1 MGWLIGIA
9 IAGLVVGGGAAV
21 VSGIQKDQ
29 ELENQKKAQEQ
40 KEKNDAIGYIGTDA
54 TTLQENLSAI
64 QQYLETISGLESEIS
79 ANEYNAGVNNEWLAD
94 YQAMLAGTADRNNVL
109 NNTLT
114 ELNAKVDEATGNLT
128 EAQNN
133 LALSNTALG
142 LGNTRLDLANA
153 SKTEAEN
160 ALGEAQTNLSLSQTQ
175 LELQTG
181 AKTLA
186 ERVLQQR
193 QNESATYLQTAALQK
208 EASVNQGYTSYAEM
222 MKQKSLANVVAGST
236 GSVKGAYSSAA
247 LVQENNIRKY
257 VGSDL
262 KFNQDGNFDTA
273 SSGAFAREFSVLT
286 AQINDQISLNNIS
299 ILSAQADVSSAQY
312 NIDAANAGIQS
323 AQNAITTATNNIATA
338 EYNINA
344 ANADIEQLTASV
356 TAAENDVTAASNAK
370 VSAENAVT
378 AKKQEWETQKE
389 SLENQNADWQK
400 ANELKQKSITEYATT
415 VALLQNNAIS
425 ALQDYKKYAKTAGKS
440 DKEIEDFEKQYK
452 DAYKNIGYAIA

>member
-9 IAGLVVGGGAAV
+9 IAGLLIGGGAAV
-21 VSGIQKDQ
+21 VSGIQGNQ
-29 ELENQKKAQEQ
+29 ELENQKKAQAN
-40 KEKNDAIGYIGTDA
+40 KEESDAIGFIGTDE

-94 YQAMLAGTADRNNVL
+94 YQAMLAGTADKNNVL

-114 ELNAKVDEATGNLT
+114 ELNAKVDEATGSIT

-133 LALSNTALG
+133 LALSNTALD
-142 LGNTRLDLANA
+142 LGNTRL
-153 SKTEAEN
+153 
-160 ALGEAQTNLSLSQTQ
+160 
-175 LELQTG
+175 ELQTD
-181 AKTLA
+181 AKNLA

-262 KFNQDGNFDTA
+262 KFNQDGNFDSA
-273 SSGAFAREFSVLT
+273 SSGAFAREFNALT
-286 AQINDQISLNNIS
+286 SQINDQISLNNIS

-312 NIDAANAGIQS
+312 NIDAA
-323 AQNAITTATNNIATA
+323 T
-338 EYNINA
+338 
-344 ANADIEQLTASV
+344 ADIEQLTAAV
-356 TAAENDVTAASNAK
+356 TAAENDVTAAENAK
-370 VSAENAVT
+370 ASAENAVI
-378 AKKQEWETQKE
+378 AKKQEWEINKE
-389 SLENQNADWQK
+389 SLENQNADWEK
-400 ANELKQKSITEYATT
+400 ANELKKKSITQYATS
-415 VALLQNNAIS
+415 VALLQNNAIA
-425 ALQDYKKYAKTAGKS
+425 ALKDYKKYAKTAGKS
-440 DKEIEDFEKQYK
+440 DQEIADFEKQYK
-452 DAYKNIGYAIA
+452 DAYRNIGYAIA

>member
-9 IAGLVVGGGAAV
+9 IAGLVIGAGAAV
-21 VSGIQKDQ
+21 VSGIQGNE
-29 ELENQKKAQEQ
+29 ELENQKKAQANKEQ
-40 KEKNDAIGYIGTDA
+40 SDAIGFIGTDE

-94 YQAMLAGTADRNNVL
+94 YQAMLAGTADKNNVL

-114 ELNAKVDEATGNLT
+114 ELNAKVDEATGSLT

-133 LALSNTALG
+133 LALSNTALD
-142 LGNTRLDLANA
+142 LGNTRL
-153 SKTEAEN
+153 
-160 ALGEAQTNLSLSQTQ
+160 
-175 LELQTG
+175 ELQTD

-186 ERVLQQR
+186 EKVLQQR

-262 KFNQDGNFDTA
+262 KFNQDGNFDSA
-273 SSGAFAREFSVLT
+273 SSGAFAREFNALT
-286 AQINDQISLNNIS
+286 SQINDQISLNNIS

-312 NIDAANAGIQS
+312 NIDAA
-323 AQNAITTATNNIATA
+323 T
-338 EYNINA
+338 
-344 ANADIEQLTASV
+344 ADIEQLTAAV
-356 TAAENDVTAASNAK
+356 TAAENDVTAAENAK
-370 VSAENAVT
+370 ASAENAVI
-378 AKKQEWETQKE
+378 AKKQEWETNKE
-389 SLENQNADWQK
+389 SLENQNADWEK
-400 ANELKQKSITEYATT
+400 ANELKKKSITEYATT
-415 VALLQNNAIS
+415 VALLQNNAIA
-425 ALQDYKKYAKTAGKS
+425 ALKDYRKYAKTAGKS
-440 DKEIEDFEKQYK
+440 DQEIADFEKQYK
-452 DAYKNIGYAIA
+452 DAYRNIGYAIA

>member
-1 MGWLIGIA
+1 MGWLMNKIGLEVA
-9 IAGLVVGGGAAV
+9 KAVVGAGAAI
-21 VSGIQKDQ
+21 VSGIQNNEALK
-29 ELENQKKAQEQ
+29 NQKKAQAQ

-54 TTLQENLSAI
+54 TTLQENLSVI
-64 QQYLETISGLESEIS
+64 QQYLEIISGLESEIS

-94 YQAMLAGTADRNNVL
+94 YQAMLAGTADKNNVL

-114 ELNAKVDEATGNLT
+114 ELNARVDEATGSIT

-133 LALSNTALG
+133 LALSNTALD
-142 LGNTRLDLANA
+142 LGNTR
-153 SKTEAEN
+153 
-160 ALGEAQTNLSLSQTQ
+160 

-262 KFNQDGNFDTA
+262 KFNQDGSFDSA
-273 SSGAFAREFSVLT
+273 SSGAFAREFNALT
-286 AQINDQISLNNIS
+286 SQINDQISLNNIS

-312 NIDAANAGIQS
+312 NIDAA
-323 AQNAITTATNNIATA
+323 T
-338 EYNINA
+338 
-344 ANADIEQLTASV
+344 ADIEQLTAAV
-356 TAAENDVTAASNAK
+356 TAAENDVTAAENAK
-370 VSAENAVT
+370 ASAENAVI
-378 AKKQEWETQKE
+378 AKKQEWEINKE
-389 SLENQNADWQK
+389 SLENQNADWEK
-400 ANELKQKSITEYATT
+400 ANELKKKSITEYATS
-415 VALLQNNAIS
+415 VALLQNNAIA
-425 ALQDYKKYAKTAGKS
+425 ALKDYKKYAKTAGKS
-440 DKEIEDFEKQYK
+440 DQEIADFEKQYK
-452 DAYKNIGYAIA
+452 DAYRNIGYAIA

>member
-9 IAGLVVGGGAAV
+9 IAGLLIGGGAAV
-21 VSGIQKDQ
+21 VSGIQGNQ
-29 ELENQKKAQEQ
+29 ELENQKKAQAN
-40 KEKNDAIGYIGTDA
+40 KEESDAIGFIGTDE

-94 YQAMLAGTADRNNVL
+94 YQAMLAGTADKNNVL

-114 ELNAKVDEATGNLT
+114 ELNAKVDEATGSLT

-133 LALSNTALG
+133 LALSNTALD
-142 LGNTRLDLANA
+142 LGNTRL
-153 SKTEAEN
+153 
-160 ALGEAQTNLSLSQTQ
+160 
-175 LELQTG
+175 ELQTD
-181 AKTLA
+181 AKNLA

-236 GSVKGAYSSAA
+236 ASVKGAYSSAA

-262 KFNQDGNFDTA
+262 KFNQDGSFDSA
-273 SSGAFAREFSVLT
+273 SSGAFAREFNALT
-286 AQINDQISLNNIS
+286 SQINDQISLNNIS

-312 NIDAANAGIQS
+312 NIDAA
-323 AQNAITTATNNIATA
+323 T
-338 EYNINA
+338 
-344 ANADIEQLTASV
+344 ADIEQLTAAV
-356 TAAENDVTAASNAK
+356 TAAENDVTAAENAK
-370 VSAENAVT
+370 VSAENAVI
-378 AKKQEWETQKE
+378 AKRQEWEINKE
-389 SLENQNADWQK
+389 SLENQNADWEK
-400 ANELKQKSITEYATT
+400 ANELKKKSITEYATS
-415 VALLQNNAIS
+415 VALLQNNAIA
-425 ALQDYKKYAKTAGKS
+425 ALKDYKKYAKTAGKS
-440 DKEIEDFEKQYK
+440 DQEIADFEKQYK
-452 DAYKNIGYAIA
+452 DAYRNIGYAIA

>member
-1 MGWLIGIA
+1 MGWLMNKIGLEVA
-9 IAGLVVGGGAAV
+9 KAVVGAGAAI
-21 VSGIQKDQ
+21 VSGIQNNEALK
-29 ELENQKKAQEQ
+29 NQKKAQAQ

-54 TTLQENLSAI
+54 TTLQENLSVI
-64 QQYLETISGLESEIS
+64 QQYLEIISGLESEIS

-94 YQAMLAGTADRNNVL
+94 YQAMLAGTADKNNVL

-114 ELNAKVDEATGNLT
+114 ELNARVDEATGSIT

-133 LALSNTALG
+133 LALSNTALD
-142 LGNTRLDLANA
+142 LGNTR
-153 SKTEAEN
+153 
-160 ALGEAQTNLSLSQTQ
+160 

-262 KFNQDGNFDTA
+262 KFNQDGNFDSA
-273 SSGAFAREFSVLT
+273 SSGAFAREFNALT
-286 AQINDQISLNNIS
+286 SQINDQISLNNIS

-312 NIDAANAGIQS
+312 NIDAA
-323 AQNAITTATNNIATA
+323 T
-338 EYNINA
+338 
-344 ANADIEQLTASV
+344 ADIEQLTAAV
-356 TAAENDVTAASNAK
+356 TAAENDVTAAENAK
-370 VSAENAVT
+370 ASAENAVI
-378 AKKQEWETQKE
+378 AKKQEWEINKE
-389 SLENQNADWQK
+389 SLENQNADWEK
-400 ANELKQKSITEYATT
+400 ANELKKKSITEYATS
-415 VALLQNNAIS
+415 VALLQNNAIA
-425 ALQDYKKYAKTAGKS
+425 ALKDYKKYAKTAGKS
-440 DKEIEDFEKQYK
+440 DQEIADFEKQYK
-452 DAYKNIGYAIA
+452 DAYRNIGYAIA

>member
-1 MGWLIGIA
+1 MGWLMNKIGLEIA
-9 IAGLVVGGGAAV
+9 KAFVGAGAAV
-21 VSGIQKDQ
+21 VSGIQNNEALK
-29 ELENQKKAQEQ
+29 NQKKAQAQ

-54 TTLQENLSAI
+54 TTLQENLSVI

-94 YQAMLAGTADRNNVL
+94 YQAMLAGTADKNNVL

-114 ELNAKVDEATGNLT
+114 ELNARVDEATGSLT

-133 LALSNTALG
+133 LALSNTALD
-142 LGNTRLDLANA
+142 LGNTR
-153 SKTEAEN
+153 
-160 ALGEAQTNLSLSQTQ
+160 

-186 ERVLQQR
+186 EKVLQQR

-262 KFNQDGNFDTA
+262 KFNQDGSFDSA
-273 SSGAFAREFSVLT
+273 SSGAFAREFNALT
-286 AQINDQISLNNIS
+286 SQINDQISLNNIS

-312 NIDAANAGIQS
+312 NIDAA
-323 AQNAITTATNNIATA
+323 T
-338 EYNINA
+338 
-344 ANADIEQLTASV
+344 ADIEQLTAAV
-356 TAAENDVTAASNAK
+356 TAAENDVTAAENAK
-370 VSAENAVT
+370 ASAENAVI
-378 AKKQEWETQKE
+378 AKKQEWEINKE
-389 SLENQNADWQK
+389 SLENQNADWEK
-400 ANELKQKSITEYATT
+400 ANELKKKSITEYATS
-415 VALLQNNAIS
+415 VALLQNNAIA
-425 ALQDYKKYAKTAGKS
+425 ALKDYKKYAKTAGKTN
-440 DKEIEDFEKQYK
+440 KEIADFEKQYK
-452 DAYKNIGYAIA
+452 DAYRNIGYAIA

>member
-1 MGWLIGIA
+1 MGKTHQA
-9 IAGLVVGGGAAV
+9 YRVHH
-21 VSGIQKDQ
+21 K
-29 ELENQKKAQEQ
+29 ELENQKKAQAN
-40 KEKNDAIGYIGTDA
+40 KEESDAIGFIGTDE

-94 YQAMLAGTADRNNVL
+94 YQAMLAGTADKNNVL

-114 ELNAKVDEATGNLT
+114 ELNAKVDEATGSLT

-133 LALSNTALG
+133 LALSNTALD
-142 LGNTRLDLANA
+142 LGNTRL
-153 SKTEAEN
+153 
-160 ALGEAQTNLSLSQTQ
+160 
-175 LELQTG
+175 ELQTD
-181 AKTLA
+181 AKNLA

-262 KFNQDGNFDTA
+262 KFNQDGNFDSA
-273 SSGAFAREFSVLT
+273 SSGAFAREFNALT
-286 AQINDQISLNNIS
+286 SQINDQISLNNIS

-312 NIDAANAGIQS
+312 NIDAA
-323 AQNAITTATNNIATA
+323 T
-338 EYNINA
+338 
-344 ANADIEQLTASV
+344 ADIEQLTAAV
-356 TAAENDVTAASNAK
+356 TAAENDVTAAENAK
-370 VSAENAVT
+370 ASAENAVI
-378 AKKQEWETQKE
+378 AKKQEWEINKE
-389 SLENQNADWQK
+389 SLENQNADWEK
-400 ANELKQKSITEYATT
+400 ANELKKKSITEYATS
-415 VALLQNNAIS
+415 VALLQNNAIA
-425 ALQDYKKYAKTAGKS
+425 ALKDYKKYAKTAGKS
-440 DKEIEDFEKQYK
+440 DQEIADFEKQYK
-452 DAYKNIGYAIA
+452 DAYRNIGYAIA

>member
-9 IAGLVVGGGAAV
+9 IAGLLIGGGAAV
-21 VSGIQKDQ
+21 VSGIQGNK
-29 ELENQKKAQEQ
+29 ELENQKKAQAN
-40 KEKNDAIGYIGTDA
+40 KEESDAIGFIGTDE

-94 YQAMLAGTADRNNVL
+94 YQAMLDGTADKNNVL
-109 NNTLT
+109 NNTLS
-114 ELNAKVDEATGNLT
+114 ELNAKVDEATGSLT

-133 LALSNTALG
+133 LALSNTALD
-142 LGNTRLDLANA
+142 LGNTRL
-153 SKTEAEN
+153 
-160 ALGEAQTNLSLSQTQ
+160 
-175 LELQTG
+175 ELQTS
-181 AKTLA
+181 AKALA

-262 KFNQDGNFDTA
+262 KFNQDGNFDSA
-273 SSGAFAREFSVLT
+273 SSGAFAREFNALT
-286 AQINDQISLNNIS
+286 SQINDQISLNNIS

-312 NIDAANAGIQS
+312 NIDAA
-323 AQNAITTATNNIATA
+323 T
-338 EYNINA
+338 
-344 ANADIEQLTASV
+344 ADIEQLTAAV
-356 TAAENDVTAASNAK
+356 TAAENDVTAAENAK
-370 VSAENAVT
+370 ASAENAVI
-378 AKKQEWETQKE
+378 AKKQEWEINKE
-389 SLENQNADWQK
+389 SLENQNADWEK
-400 ANELKQKSITEYATT
+400 ANELKKKSITEYATS
-415 VALLQNNAIS
+415 VALLQNNAIA
-425 ALQDYKKYAKTAGKS
+425 ALKDYKKYAKTAGKT
-440 DKEIEDFEKQYK
+440 DKEIADFEKQYK
-452 DAYKNIGYAIA
+452 DAYRNIGYAIA

>member
-9 IAGLVVGGGAAV
+9 IAGLLIGGGAAV
-21 VSGIQKDQ
+21 VSGIQGNQ
-29 ELENQKKAQEQ
+29 ELENQKKAQAN
-40 KEKNDAIGYIGTDA
+40 KEESDAIGFIGTDE

-94 YQAMLAGTADRNNVL
+94 YQAMLAGTADKNNVL

-114 ELNAKVDEATGNLT
+114 ELNAKVDEATGSLT

-133 LALSNTALG
+133 LALSNTALD
-142 LGNTRLDLANA
+142 LGNTRL
-153 SKTEAEN
+153 
-160 ALGEAQTNLSLSQTQ
+160 
-175 LELQTG
+175 ELQTD
-181 AKTLA
+181 AKNLA

-236 GSVKGAYSSAA
+236 ASVKGAYSSAA

-262 KFNQDGNFDTA
+262 KFNQDGSFDSA
-273 SSGAFAREFSVLT
+273 SSGAFAREFNALT
-286 AQINDQISLNNIS
+286 SQINDQISLNNIS

-312 NIDAANAGIQS
+312 NIDAA
-323 AQNAITTATNNIATA
+323 T
-338 EYNINA
+338 
-344 ANADIEQLTASV
+344 ADIEQLTAAV
-356 TAAENDVTAASNAK
+356 TAAENDVTAAENAK
-370 VSAENAVT
+370 ASAENAVI
-378 AKKQEWETQKE
+378 AKKQEWEINKE
-389 SLENQNADWQK
+389 SLENQNADWEK
-400 ANELKQKSITEYATT
+400 ANELKKKSITEYATS
-415 VALLQNNAIS
+415 VALLQNNAIA
-425 ALQDYKKYAKTAGKS
+425 ALKDYKKYAKTAGKS
-440 DKEIEDFEKQYK
+440 DQEIADFEKQYK
-452 DAYKNIGYAIA
+452 DAYRNIGYAIA

>member
-9 IAGLVVGGGAAV
+9 IAGLVIGTGAAIV
-21 VSGIQKDQ
+21 NGIQGNE
-29 ELENQKKAQEQ
+29 ELENQKKAQAN
-40 KEKNDAIGYIGTDA
+40 KEESDAIGFIGTDE

-114 ELNAKVDEATGNLT
+114 ELNAKVDEATGSLT

-133 LALSNTALG
+133 LALSNTALD
-142 LGNTRLDLANA
+142 LGNTRL
-153 SKTEAEN
+153 
-160 ALGEAQTNLSLSQTQ
+160 
-175 LELQTG
+175 ELQTD

-186 ERVLQQR
+186 EKVLQQR

-262 KFNQDGNFDTA
+262 KFNQDGNFDSA
-273 SSGAFAREFSVLT
+273 SSGAFAREFNALT
-286 AQINDQISLNNIS
+286 SQINDQISLNNIS

-312 NIDAANAGIQS
+312 NIDAA
-323 AQNAITTATNNIATA
+323 T
-338 EYNINA
+338 
-344 ANADIEQLTASV
+344 ADIEQLTASV
-356 TAAENDVTAASNAK
+356 TAAENDVTAAENAK
-370 VSAENAVT
+370 ASAENAVI
-378 AKKQEWETQKE
+378 AKKQEWETNKE
-389 SLENQNADWQK
+389 SLENQNADWEK
-400 ANELKQKSITEYATT
+400 ANELKKKSITEYATT
-415 VALLQNNAIS
+415 VALLQNNAIA
-425 ALQDYKKYAKTAGKS
+425 ALKDYRKYAKTAGKT
-440 DKEIEDFEKQYK
+440 DQEIADFEKQYK
-452 DAYKNIGYAIA
+452 DAYRDIGYAIA

>member
-9 IAGLVVGGGAAV
+9 IAGLVIGTGAAIV
-21 VSGIQKDQ
+21 NGIQGNE
-29 ELENQKKAQEQ
+29 ELENQKKAQAN
-40 KEKNDAIGYIGTDA
+40 KEESDAIGFIGTDE

-114 ELNAKVDEATGNLT
+114 ELNAKVDEATGSLT

-133 LALSNTALG
+133 LALSNTALD
-142 LGNTRLDLANA
+142 LGNTRL
-153 SKTEAEN
+153 
-160 ALGEAQTNLSLSQTQ
+160 
-175 LELQTG
+175 ELQTD

-186 ERVLQQR
+186 EKVLQQR

-262 KFNQDGNFDTA
+262 KFNQDGNFDSA
-273 SSGAFAREFSVLT
+273 SSGAFAREFNALT
-286 AQINDQISLNNIS
+286 SQINDQISLNNIS

-312 NIDAANAGIQS
+312 NIDAA
-323 AQNAITTATNNIATA
+323 T
-338 EYNINA
+338 
-344 ANADIEQLTASV
+344 ADIEQLTAAV
-356 TAAENDVTAASNAK
+356 TAAENDVTAAENAK
-370 VSAENAVT
+370 ASAENAVI
-378 AKKQEWETQKE
+378 AKKQEWEINKE
-389 SLENQNADWQK
+389 SLENQNADWEK
-400 ANELKQKSITEYATT
+400 ANELKKKSITEYATS
-415 VALLQNNAIS
+415 VALLQNNAIA
-425 ALQDYKKYAKTAGKS
+425 ALKDYRKYAKTAGKTN
-440 DKEIEDFEKQYK
+440 KEIADFEKQYK
-452 DAYKNIGYAIA
+452 DAYRNIGYAIA

>member
-9 IAGLVVGGGAAV
+9 IAGLLIGGGAAV
-21 VSGIQKDQ
+21 VSGIQGNQ
-29 ELENQKKAQEQ
+29 ELENQKKAQAN
-40 KEKNDAIGYIGTDA
+40 KEESDAIGFIGTDE

-94 YQAMLAGTADRNNVL
+94 YQAMLAGTADKNNVL

-114 ELNAKVDEATGNLT
+114 ELNARVDEATGSIT

-133 LALSNTALG
+133 LALSNTALD
-142 LGNTRLDLANA
+142 LGNTR
-153 SKTEAEN
+153 
-160 ALGEAQTNLSLSQTQ
+160 

-262 KFNQDGNFDTA
+262 KFNQDGNFDSA
-273 SSGAFAREFSVLT
+273 SSGAFAREFNALT
-286 AQINDQISLNNIS
+286 SQINDQISLNNIS

-312 NIDAANAGIQS
+312 NIDAA
-323 AQNAITTATNNIATA
+323 T
-338 EYNINA
+338 
-344 ANADIEQLTASV
+344 ADIEQLTAAV
-356 TAAENDVTAASNAK
+356 TAAENDVTAAENAK
-370 VSAENAVT
+370 ASAENAVI
-378 AKKQEWETQKE
+378 AKKQEWEINKE
-389 SLENQNADWQK
+389 SLENQNADWEK
-400 ANELKQKSITEYATT
+400 ANELKKKSNTKCATS
-415 VALLQNNAIS
+415 VALLQNNAIA
-425 ALQDYKKYAKTAGKS
+425 ALKDYKKYAKTAGKTN
-440 DKEIEDFEKQYK
+440 KEIADFEKQYK
-452 DAYKNIGYAIA
+452 DAYRNIGYAIA

>member
-1 MGWLIGIA
+1 MGWLMNKIGLEIA
-9 IAGLVVGGGAAV
+9 KAFVGAGAAV
-21 VSGIQKDQ
+21 VSGIQNNEALK
-29 ELENQKKAQEQ
+29 NQKKAQAQ

-54 TTLQENLSAI
+54 TTLQENLSVI

-114 ELNAKVDEATGNLT
+114 ELNAKVDEATGSLT

-133 LALSNTALG
+133 LALSNTALD
-142 LGNTRLDLANA
+142 LGNTRL
-153 SKTEAEN
+153 
-160 ALGEAQTNLSLSQTQ
+160 
-175 LELQTG
+175 ELQTD

-186 ERVLQQR
+186 EKVLQQR

-262 KFNQDGNFDTA
+262 KFNQDGSFDSA
-273 SSGAFAREFSVLT
+273 SSGAFAREFNALT
-286 AQINDQISLNNIS
+286 NQINDQISLNNIS

-312 NIDAANAGIQS
+312 NIDAA
-323 AQNAITTATNNIATA
+323 T
-338 EYNINA
+338 
-344 ANADIEQLTASV
+344 ADIEQLTAAV
-356 TAAENDVTAASNAK
+356 TAAENDVTAAENAK
-370 VSAENAVT
+370 ASAENAVI
-378 AKKQEWETQKE
+378 AKKQEWEINKE
-389 SLENQNADWQK
+389 SLENQNADWEK
-400 ANELKQKSITEYATT
+400 ANELKKKSITEYATS
-415 VALLQNNAIS
+415 VALLQNNAIA
-425 ALQDYKKYAKTAGKS
+425 ALKDYRKYAKTAGKT
-440 DKEIEDFEKQYK
+440 DQEIADFEKQYK
-452 DAYKNIGYAIA
+452 DAYRNIGYAIA

>member
-1 MGWLIGIA
+1 MGWLMNKIGLEVA
-9 IAGLVVGGGAAV
+9 KAFVGAGAAI
-21 VSGIQKDQ
+21 VSGIQNNEALK
-29 ELENQKKAQEQ
+29 NQKKAQAQ

-54 TTLQENLSAI
+54 TTLQENLSVI
-64 QQYLETISGLESEIS
+64 QQYLEIISGLESEIS

-94 YQAMLAGTADRNNVL
+94 YQAMLAGTADKNNVL

-114 ELNAKVDEATGNLT
+114 ELNARVDEATGRIT

-133 LALSNTALG
+133 LALSNTALD
-142 LGNTRLDLANA
+142 LGNTR
-153 SKTEAEN
+153 
-160 ALGEAQTNLSLSQTQ
+160 

-262 KFNQDGNFDTA
+262 KFNQDGNFDSA
-273 SSGAFAREFSVLT
+273 SSGAFAREFNALT
-286 AQINDQISLNNIS
+286 SQINDQISLNNIS

-312 NIDAANAGIQS
+312 NIDAA
-323 AQNAITTATNNIATA
+323 T
-338 EYNINA
+338 
-344 ANADIEQLTASV
+344 ADIEQLTAAV
-356 TAAENDVTAASNAK
+356 TAAENDVTAAENAK
-370 VSAENAVT
+370 ASAENAVI
-378 AKKQEWETQKE
+378 AKKQEWEINKE
-389 SLENQNADWQK
+389 SLENQNADWEK
-400 ANELKQKSITEYATT
+400 ANELKKKSITKYATS
-415 VALLQNNAIS
+415 VALLQNNAIA
-425 ALQDYKKYAKTAGKS
+425 ALKDYKKYAKTAGKS
-440 DKEIEDFEKQYK
+440 DQEIADFEKQYK
-452 DAYKNIGYAIA
+452 DAYRNIGYAIA

>member
-9 IAGLVVGGGAAV
+9 IAGLVIGTGAAIV
-21 VSGIQKDQ
+21 NGIQGNE
-29 ELENQKKAQEQ
+29 ELENQKKAQAN
-40 KEKNDAIGYIGTDA
+40 KEESDAIGFIGTDE

-114 ELNAKVDEATGNLT
+114 ELNAKVDEATGSLT

-133 LALSNTALG
+133 LALSNTALD
-142 LGNTRLDLANA
+142 LGNTRL
-153 SKTEAEN
+153 
-160 ALGEAQTNLSLSQTQ
+160 
-175 LELQTG
+175 ELQTD

-186 ERVLQQR
+186 EKVLQQR

-262 KFNQDGNFDTA
+262 KFNQDGNFDSA
-273 SSGAFAREFSVLT
+273 SSGAFAREFNALT
-286 AQINDQISLNNIS
+286 SQINDQISLNNIS

-312 NIDAANAGIQS
+312 NIDAA
-323 AQNAITTATNNIATA
+323 T
-338 EYNINA
+338 
-344 ANADIEQLTASV
+344 ADIEQLTASV
-356 TAAENDVTAASNAK
+356 TAAENDVTAAENAK
-370 VSAENAVT
+370 ASAENAVI
-378 AKKQEWETQKE
+378 AKKQEWETNKE
-389 SLENQNADWQK
+389 SLENQNADWEK
-400 ANELKQKSITEYATT
+400 ANELKRKSITEYATS
-415 VALLQNNAIS
+415 VALLQNNAIA
-425 ALQDYKKYAKTAGKS
+425 ALKDYRKYAKTAGKT
-440 DKEIEDFEKQYK
+440 DQEIADFEKQYK
-452 DAYKNIGYAIA
+452 DAYRDIGYAIA

>member
-9 IAGLVVGGGAAV
+9 IAGLLIGGGAAV
-21 VSGIQKDQ
+21 VSGIQGNQ
-29 ELENQKKAQEQ
+29 ELENQKKAQAN
-40 KEKNDAIGYIGTDA
+40 KEESDAIAFIGTDE

-94 YQAMLAGTADRNNVL
+94 YQAMLAGTADKNNVL

-114 ELNAKVDEATGNLT
+114 ELNAKVDEATGSLT

-133 LALSNTALG
+133 LALSNTALD
-142 LGNTRLDLANA
+142 LGNTRL
-153 SKTEAEN
+153 
-160 ALGEAQTNLSLSQTQ
+160 
-175 LELQTG
+175 ELQTD
-181 AKTLA
+181 AKNLA

-236 GSVKGAYSSAA
+236 ASVKGAYSSAA

-262 KFNQDGNFDTA
+262 KFNQDGSFDSA
-273 SSGAFAREFSVLT
+273 SSGAFAREFNALT
-286 AQINDQISLNNIS
+286 SQINDQISLNNIS

-312 NIDAANAGIQS
+312 NIDAA
-323 AQNAITTATNNIATA
+323 T
-338 EYNINA
+338 
-344 ANADIEQLTASV
+344 ADIEQLTAAV
-356 TAAENDVTAASNAK
+356 TAAENDVTAAENAK
-370 VSAENAVT
+370 ASAENAVI
-378 AKKQEWETQKE
+378 AKKQEWEINKE
-389 SLENQNADWQK
+389 SLENQNADWEK
-400 ANELKQKSITEYATT
+400 ANELKKKSITEYATS
-415 VALLQNNAIS
+415 VALLQNNAIA
-425 ALQDYKKYAKTAGKS
+425 ALKDYKKYAKTAGKS
-440 DKEIEDFEKQYK
+440 DQEIADFEKQYK
-452 DAYKNIGYAIA
+452 DAYRNIGYAIA

>member
-9 IAGLVVGGGAAV
+9 IAGLVIGTGAAIV
-21 VSGIQKDQ
+21 NGIQGNE
-29 ELENQKKAQEQ
+29 ELENQKKAQAN
-40 KEKNDAIGYIGTDA
+40 KEESDAIGFIGTDE

-114 ELNAKVDEATGNLT
+114 ELNAKVDEATGSLT

-133 LALSNTALG
+133 LALSNTALD
-142 LGNTRLDLANA
+142 LGNTRL
-153 SKTEAEN
+153 
-160 ALGEAQTNLSLSQTQ
+160 
-175 LELQTG
+175 ELQTD

-186 ERVLQQR
+186 EKVLQQR

-262 KFNQDGNFDTA
+262 KFNQDGNFDSA
-273 SSGAFAREFSVLT
+273 SSGAFAREFNALT
-286 AQINDQISLNNIS
+286 SQINDQISLNNIS

-312 NIDAANAGIQS
+312 NIDAA
-323 AQNAITTATNNIATA
+323 T
-338 EYNINA
+338 
-344 ANADIEQLTASV
+344 ADIEQLTASV
-356 TAAENDVTAASNAK
+356 TAAENDVTAAEIAK
-370 VSAENAVT
+370 ASAENAVI
-378 AKKQEWETQKE
+378 AKKQEWETNKE
-389 SLENQNADWQK
+389 SLENQNADWEK
-400 ANELKQKSITEYATT
+400 ANELKRKSITEYATS
-415 VALLQNNAIS
+415 VALLQNNAIA
-425 ALQDYKKYAKTAGKS
+425 ALKDYRKYAKTAGKT
-440 DKEIEDFEKQYK
+440 DQEIADFEKQYK
-452 DAYKNIGYAIA
+452 DAYRNIGYAIA

>member
-9 IAGLVVGGGAAV
+9 IAGLLIGGGAAV
-21 VSGIQKDQ
+21 VSGIQGNQ
-29 ELENQKKAQEQ
+29 ELENQKKAQAN
-40 KEKNDAIGYIGTDA
+40 KEESDAIGFIGTDE

-94 YQAMLAGTADRNNVL
+94 YQAMLAGTADKNNVL

-114 ELNAKVDEATGNLT
+114 ELNAKVDEATGSLT

-133 LALSNTALG
+133 LALSNTALD
-142 LGNTRLDLANA
+142 LGNTRL
-153 SKTEAEN
+153 
-160 ALGEAQTNLSLSQTQ
+160 
-175 LELQTG
+175 ELQTD
-181 AKTLA
+181 AKNLA

-262 KFNQDGNFDTA
+262 KFNQDGSFDSA
-273 SSGAFAREFSVLT
+273 SSGAFAREFNALT
-286 AQINDQISLNNIS
+286 SQINDQISLNNIS

-312 NIDAANAGIQS
+312 NIDAA
-323 AQNAITTATNNIATA
+323 T
-338 EYNINA
+338 
-344 ANADIEQLTASV
+344 ADIEQLTAAV
-356 TAAENDVTAASNAK
+356 TAAENDVTAAENAK
-370 VSAENAVT
+370 VSAENAVI
-378 AKKQEWETQKE
+378 AKKQEWEINKE
-389 SLENQNADWQK
+389 SLENQNADWEK
-400 ANELKQKSITEYATT
+400 ANELKKKSITEYATS
-415 VALLQNNAIS
+415 VALLQNNAIA
-425 ALQDYKKYAKTAGKS
+425 ALKDYKKYAKTAGKS
-440 DKEIEDFEKQYK
+440 DQEIADFEKQYK
-452 DAYKNIGYAIA
+452 DAYRNIGYAIA

>member
-9 IAGLVVGGGAAV
+9 IAGLFIGGGAAV
-21 VSGIQKDQ
+21 VSGIQGNK
-29 ELENQKKAQEQ
+29 ELENQKKAQAN
-40 KEKNDAIGYIGTDA
+40 KEESDAIGYIGDDA

-94 YQAMLAGTADRNNVL
+94 YQAMLAGTADKNNVL

-114 ELNAKVDEATGNLT
+114 ELNAKVDEATGSLT

-133 LALSNTALG
+133 LALSNTALD
-142 LGNTRLDLANA
+142 LGNTRL
-153 SKTEAEN
+153 
-160 ALGEAQTNLSLSQTQ
+160 
-175 LELQTG
+175 ELQTD
-181 AKTLA
+181 AKNLA

-262 KFNQDGNFDTA
+262 KFNQDGSFDSA
-273 SSGAFAREFSVLT
+273 SSGAFAREFNALT
-286 AQINDQISLNNIS
+286 SQINDQISLNNIS

-312 NIDAANAGIQS
+312 NIDAANA
-323 AQNAITTATNNIATA
+323 
-338 EYNINA
+338 
-344 ANADIEQLTASV
+344 DIEQLTAAV
-356 TAAENDVTAASNAK
+356 TAAENDVTAAANAK
-370 VSAENAVT
+370 ASAENAVI
-378 AKKQEWETQKE
+378 AKKQEWEINKE
-389 SLENQNADWQK
+389 SLENQNADWEK
-400 ANELKQKSITEYATT
+400 ANELKKKSITEYAST
-415 VALLQNNAIS
+415 VALLQNNAIA
-425 ALQDYKKYAKTAGKS
+425 ALKDYRKYAKTAGKS
-440 DKEIEDFEKQYK
+440 DQEIADFEKQYK
-452 DAYKNIGYAIA
+452 DAYRNIGYAIA

>member
-9 IAGLVVGGGAAV
+9 IAGLFIGGGAAV
-21 VSGIQKDQ
+21 VSGIQGNQ
-29 ELENQKKAQEQ
+29 ELENQKKAQAN
-40 KEKNDAIGYIGTDA
+40 KEESDAIGFIGTDE

-94 YQAMLAGTADRNNVL
+94 YQAMLAGTADKNNVL

-114 ELNAKVDEATGNLT
+114 ELNAKVDEATGSLT

-133 LALSNTALG
+133 LALSNTALD
-142 LGNTRLDLANA
+142 LGNTRL
-153 SKTEAEN
+153 
-160 ALGEAQTNLSLSQTQ
+160 
-175 LELQTG
+175 ELQTD
-181 AKTLA
+181 AKNLA

-262 KFNQDGNFDTA
+262 KFNQDGNFDSA
-273 SSGAFAREFSVLT
+273 SAGAFAREFNALT
-286 AQINDQISLNNIS
+286 SQINDQISLNNIS

-312 NIDAANAGIQS
+312 NIDAA
-323 AQNAITTATNNIATA
+323 T
-338 EYNINA
+338 
-344 ANADIEQLTASV
+344 ADIEQLTAAV
-356 TAAENDVTAASNAK
+356 TAAENDVTAAENAK
-370 VSAENAVT
+370 VSAENAVI
-378 AKKQEWETQKE
+378 AKKQEWEINNE
-389 SLENQNADWQK
+389 SLENQNADWEK
-400 ANELKQKSITEYATT
+400 ANELKKKSITEYATS
-415 VALLQNNAIS
+415 VALLQNNAIA
-425 ALQDYKKYAKTAGKS
+425 ALKDYKKYAKTAGKS
-440 DKEIEDFEKQYK
+440 DQEIADFEKQYK
-452 DAYKNIGYAIA
+452 DAYRNIGYAIA

>member
-1 MGWLIGIA
+1 MGWLMNKIGLEIA
-9 IAGLVVGGGAAV
+9 KAFVGAGAAV
-21 VSGIQKDQ
+21 VSGIQNNEALK
-29 ELENQKKAQEQ
+29 NQKKAQAQ

-54 TTLQENLSAI
+54 TTLQENLSVI

-94 YQAMLAGTADRNNVL
+94 YQAMLAGTADKNNVL

-114 ELNAKVDEATGNLT
+114 ELNARVDEATGSLT

-133 LALSNTALG
+133 LALSNTALD
-142 LGNTRLDLANA
+142 LGNTRL
-153 SKTEAEN
+153 
-160 ALGEAQTNLSLSQTQ
+160 
-175 LELQTG
+175 ELQID

-186 ERVLQQR
+186 EKVLQQR

-262 KFNQDGNFDTA
+262 KFNQDGNFDSA
-273 SSGAFAREFSVLT
+273 SSGAFAREFNALT
-286 AQINDQISLNNIS
+286 SQINNQISLNNII

-312 NIDAANAGIQS
+312 NIDAA
-323 AQNAITTATNNIATA
+323 T
-338 EYNINA
+338 
-344 ANADIEQLTASV
+344 ADIEQLTAAV
-356 TAAENDVTAASNAK
+356 TAAENDVTAAENAK
-370 VSAENAVT
+370 ASAENAVI
-378 AKKQEWETQKE
+378 AKKQEWEINKE
-389 SLENQNADWQK
+389 SLENQNADWEK
-400 ANELKQKSITEYATT
+400 ANELKKKSITNYATS
-415 VALLQNNAIS
+415 VALLQNNAIA
-425 ALQDYKKYAKTAGKS
+425 ALKDYRKYAKTAGKT
-440 DKEIEDFEKQYK
+440 DKEIADFEKQYK
-452 DAYKNIGYAIA
+452 DAYRNIGYAIA

>member
-9 IAGLVVGGGAAV
+9 IAGLVIGAGAAV
-21 VSGIQKDQ
+21 VSGIQGNE
-29 ELENQKKAQEQ
+29 ELENQKKAQAQ
-40 KEKNDAIGYIGTDA
+40 KEQSDAIGFIGTDE

-94 YQAMLAGTADRNNVL
+94 YQAMLAGTADKNNVL

-133 LALSNTALG
+133 LALSNTALD
-142 LGNTRLDLANA
+142 LGNTRL
-153 SKTEAEN
+153 
-160 ALGEAQTNLSLSQTQ
+160 
-175 LELQTG
+175 ELQTD

-186 ERVLQQR
+186 EKVLQQR

-262 KFNQDGNFDTA
+262 KFNQDGNFDSA
-273 SSGAFAREFSVLT
+273 SSGAFAREFNALT
-286 AQINDQISLNNIS
+286 SQINDQISLNNIS

-312 NIDAANAGIQS
+312 NIDAA
-323 AQNAITTATNNIATA
+323 T
-338 EYNINA
+338 
-344 ANADIEQLTASV
+344 ADIEQLTAAV
-356 TAAENDVTAASNAK
+356 TAAENDVTAAENAK
-370 VSAENAVT
+370 ALAENAVI
-378 AKKQEWETQKE
+378 AKRQEWEINKE
-389 SLENQNADWQK
+389 SLENQNADWEK
-400 ANELKQKSITEYATT
+400 ANELKKKSITAYATS
-415 VALLQNNAIS
+415 VALLQNNAIA
-425 ALQDYKKYAKTAGKS
+425 ALKDYRKYAKTAGKT
-440 DKEIEDFEKQYK
+440 DKEIADFEKQYK
-452 DAYKNIGYAIA
+452 DAYRNIGYAIA

>member
-1 MGWLIGIA
+1 MGWLMNKIGLEVA
-9 IAGLVVGGGAAV
+9 KAFVGAGAAV
-21 VSGIQKDQ
+21 VSGIQGN
-29 ELENQKKAQEQ
+29 EGLENQKKAQANKEQ
-40 KEKNDAIGYIGTDA
+40 SDAIGFIGTDE

-94 YQAMLAGTADRNNVL
+94 YQAMLAGTADKNNVL

-114 ELNAKVDEATGNLT
+114 ELNAKVDEATGSLT

-133 LALSNTALG
+133 LALSNTALD
-142 LGNTRLDLANA
+142 LGNTRL
-153 SKTEAEN
+153 
-160 ALGEAQTNLSLSQTQ
+160 
-175 LELQTG
+175 ELQTD
-181 AKTLA
+181 AKNLA

-262 KFNQDGNFDTA
+262 KFNQDGNFDSA
-273 SSGAFAREFSVLT
+273 SSGAFAREFNALT
-286 AQINDQISLNNIS
+286 SQINDQISLNNIS

-312 NIDAANAGIQS
+312 NIDAA
-323 AQNAITTATNNIATA
+323 T
-338 EYNINA
+338 
-344 ANADIEQLTASV
+344 ADIEQLTAAV
-356 TAAENDVTAASNAK
+356 TAAENDVTAAENAK
-370 VSAENAVT
+370 ASAENAVI
-378 AKKQEWETQKE
+378 AKKQEWEINKE
-389 SLENQNADWQK
+389 SLENQNADWEK
-400 ANELKQKSITEYATT
+400 ANELKKKSITKYATS
-415 VALLQNNAIS
+415 VALLQNNAIA
-425 ALQDYKKYAKTAGKS
+425 ALKDYKKYAKTAGKTN
-440 DKEIEDFEKQYK
+440 KEIADFEKQYK
-452 DAYKNIGYAIA
+452 DAYRNIGYAIA

>member
-9 IAGLVVGGGAAV
+9 IAGLLIGGGAAV
-21 VSGIQKDQ
+21 VSGIQGNK
-29 ELENQKKAQEQ
+29 ELENQKKAQAN
-40 KEKNDAIGYIGTDA
+40 KEESDAIGYIGTDA

-94 YQAMLAGTADRNNVL
+94 YQAMLAGTADKNNVL

-114 ELNAKVDEATGNLT
+114 ELNAKVDEATGSLT

-133 LALSNTALG
+133 LALSNTALD
-142 LGNTRLDLANA
+142 LGNTRL
-153 SKTEAEN
+153 
-160 ALGEAQTNLSLSQTQ
+160 
-175 LELQTG
+175 ELQTD
-181 AKTLA
+181 AKNLA

-262 KFNQDGNFDTA
+262 KFNQDGNFDSA
-273 SSGAFAREFSVLT
+273 SSGAFAREFNALT
-286 AQINDQISLNNIS
+286 NQINDQISLNNIS

-312 NIDAANAGIQS
+312 NIDAA
-323 AQNAITTATNNIATA
+323 T
-338 EYNINA
+338 
-344 ANADIEQLTASV
+344 ADIEQLTAAV
-356 TAAENDVTAASNAK
+356 TAAENDVTAAENAK
-370 VSAENAVT
+370 ASAENAVI
-378 AKKQEWETQKE
+378 AKKQEWETNKE
-389 SLENQNADWQK
+389 SLENQNADWEK
-400 ANELKQKSITEYATT
+400 ANELKKKSITEYATT
-415 VALLQNNAIS
+415 VALLQNNAIA
-425 ALQDYKKYAKTAGKS
+425 ALKDYRKYAKTAGKS
-440 DKEIEDFEKQYK
+440 DQEIADFEKQYK
-452 DAYKNIGYAIA
+452 DAYRNIGYAIA

>member
-9 IAGLVVGGGAAV
+9 IAGLFIGGGAAV
-21 VSGIQKDQ
+21 VSGIQGNK
-29 ELENQKKAQEQ
+29 ELENQKKAQAN
-40 KEKNDAIGYIGTDA
+40 KEESDAIGFIGTDE

-133 LALSNTALG
+133 LALSNTALD
-142 LGNTRLDLANA
+142 LGNTRL
-153 SKTEAEN
+153 
-160 ALGEAQTNLSLSQTQ
+160 
-175 LELQTG
+175 ELQTD
-181 AKTLA
+181 AKNLA
-186 ERVLQQR
+186 EKVLQQR
-193 QNESATYLQTAALQK
+193 QNESATYLQTSALQK

-262 KFNQDGNFDTA
+262 KFNQDGNFDSA
-273 SSGAFAREFSVLT
+273 SSGAFAREFNALT
-286 AQINDQISLNNIS
+286 SQINDQISLNNIS

-312 NIDAANAGIQS
+312 NIDAA
-323 AQNAITTATNNIATA
+323 T
-338 EYNINA
+338 
-344 ANADIEQLTASV
+344 ADIEQLTAAV
-356 TAAENDVTAASNAK
+356 TAAENDVTAAENAK
-370 VSAENAVT
+370 ASAENAVI
-378 AKKQEWETQKE
+378 AKKQEWEINKE
-389 SLENQNADWQK
+389 SLENQNADWEK
-400 ANELKQKSITEYATT
+400 ANELKKKSITEYATS
-415 VALLQNNAIS
+415 VALLQNNAIA
-425 ALQDYKKYAKTAGKS
+425 ALKDYKKYAKTAGKS
-440 DKEIEDFEKQYK
+440 DQEIADFEKQYK
-452 DAYKNIGYAIA
+452 DAYRNIGYAIA

>member
-1 MGWLIGIA
+1 MGWLMNKIGLEIA
-9 IAGLVVGGGAAV
+9 KAFVGAGAAV
-21 VSGIQKDQ
+21 VSGIQNNEALK
-29 ELENQKKAQEQ
+29 NQKKAQAQ

-54 TTLQENLSAI
+54 TTLQENLSVI

-114 ELNAKVDEATGNLT
+114 ELNAKVDEATGSLT

-133 LALSNTALG
+133 LALSNTALD
-142 LGNTRLDLANA
+142 LGNTRL
-153 SKTEAEN
+153 
-160 ALGEAQTNLSLSQTQ
+160 
-175 LELQTG
+175 ELQTD

-186 ERVLQQR
+186 EKVLQQR

-262 KFNQDGNFDTA
+262 KFNQDGSFDSA
-273 SSGAFAREFSVLT
+273 SSGAFAREFNALT
-286 AQINDQISLNNIS
+286 NQINDQISLNNIS

-312 NIDAANAGIQS
+312 NIDAA
-323 AQNAITTATNNIATA
+323 T
-338 EYNINA
+338 
-344 ANADIEQLTASV
+344 ADIEQLTAAV
-356 TAAENDVTAASNAK
+356 TAAENDVTAAENAK
-370 VSAENAVT
+370 ASAENAVI
-378 AKKQEWETQKE
+378 AKKQEWETNKE
-389 SLENQNADWQK
+389 SLENQNADWEK
-400 ANELKQKSITEYATT
+400 ANELKKKSITEYATT
-415 VALLQNNAIS
+415 VALLQNNAIA
-425 ALQDYKKYAKTAGKS
+425 ALKDYRKYAKTAGKT
-440 DKEIEDFEKQYK
+440 DQEIADFEKQYK
-452 DAYKNIGYAIA
+452 DAYRDIGYAIA

>member
-9 IAGLVVGGGAAV
+9 IAGLLIGGGAAV
-21 VSGIQKDQ
+21 VSGIQGNQ
-29 ELENQKKAQEQ
+29 ELENQKKAQAN
-40 KEKNDAIGYIGTDA
+40 KEESDAIGYIGTDA

-64 QQYLETISGLESEIS
+64 QQYLETISGLESEVS

-94 YQAMLAGTADRNNVL
+94 YQAILAGTADKNNVL

-114 ELNAKVDEATGNLT
+114 ELNAKVDEATGSLT

-133 LALSNTALG
+133 LDLSNTALD
-142 LGNTRLDLANA
+142 LGNTR
-153 SKTEAEN
+153 
-160 ALGEAQTNLSLSQTQ
+160 

-181 AKTLA
+181 AKALA

-262 KFNQDGNFDTA
+262 KFNQDGNFDSA
-273 SSGAFAREFSVLT
+273 SSGAFAREFNALT
-286 AQINDQISLNNIS
+286 SQINDQISLNNIS

-312 NIDAANAGIQS
+312 NIDAA
-323 AQNAITTATNNIATA
+323 T
-338 EYNINA
+338 
-344 ANADIEQLTASV
+344 ADIEQLTAAV
-356 TAAENDVTAASNAK
+356 TAAENDVTAAENAK
-370 VSAENAVT
+370 ASAENAVI
-378 AKKQEWETQKE
+378 AKKQEWEINKE
-389 SLENQNADWQK
+389 SLENQNADWEK
-400 ANELKQKSITEYATT
+400 ANELKKKSITEYATS
-415 VALLQNNAIS
+415 VALLQNNAIA
-425 ALQDYKKYAKTAGKS
+425 ALKDYKKYAKTAGKS
-440 DKEIEDFEKQYK
+440 DQEIADFEKQYK
-452 DAYKNIGYAIA
+452 DAYRNIGYAIA

>member
-1 MGWLIGIA
+1 MGWLMNKIGLEIA
-9 IAGLVVGGGAAV
+9 KAFVGAGAAV
-21 VSGIQKDQ
+21 VSGIQNNEALK
-29 ELENQKKAQEQ
+29 NQKKAQAQ

-54 TTLQENLSAI
+54 TTLQENLSVI

-94 YQAMLAGTADRNNVL
+94 YQAMLAGTADKNNVL

-114 ELNAKVDEATGNLT
+114 ELNARVDEATGSLT

-133 LALSNTALG
+133 LALSNTALD
-142 LGNTRLDLANA
+142 LGNTRL
-153 SKTEAEN
+153 
-160 ALGEAQTNLSLSQTQ
+160 
-175 LELQTG
+175 ELQTD
-181 AKTLA
+181 AKNLA

-262 KFNQDGNFDTA
+262 KFNQDGNFDSA
-273 SSGAFAREFSVLT
+273 SSGAFAREFNALT
-286 AQINDQISLNNIS
+286 SQINDQISLNNIS

-312 NIDAANAGIQS
+312 NIDAA
-323 AQNAITTATNNIATA
+323 T
-338 EYNINA
+338 
-344 ANADIEQLTASV
+344 ADIEQLTAAV
-356 TAAENDVTAASNAK
+356 TAAENDVTAAENAK
-370 VSAENAVT
+370 VSAENAVI
-378 AKKQEWETQKE
+378 AKKQEWEINKE
-389 SLENQNADWQK
+389 SLENQNADWEK
-400 ANELKQKSITEYATT
+400 ANELKKKSITEYATS
-415 VALLQNNAIS
+415 VALLQNNAIA
-425 ALQDYKKYAKTAGKS
+425 ALKDYKKYAKTAGKS
-440 DKEIEDFEKQYK
+440 DQEIADFEKQYK
-452 DAYKNIGYAIA
+452 DAYRNIGYAIA

>member
-9 IAGLVVGGGAAV
+9 IAGLLIGGGAAV
-21 VSGIQKDQ
+21 VSGIQGNQ
-29 ELENQKKAQEQ
+29 ELENQKKAQAN
-40 KEKNDAIGYIGTDA
+40 KEESDAIAFIGTDE

-94 YQAMLAGTADRNNVL
+94 YQAMLAGTADKNNVL

-114 ELNAKVDEATGNLT
+114 ELNAKVDEATGSLT

-133 LALSNTALG
+133 LALSNTALD
-142 LGNTRLDLANA
+142 LGNTRL
-153 SKTEAEN
+153 
-160 ALGEAQTNLSLSQTQ
+160 
-175 LELQTG
+175 ELQTD
-181 AKTLA
+181 AKNLA

-262 KFNQDGNFDTA
+262 KFNQDGNFDSA
-273 SSGAFAREFSVLT
+273 SSGAFAREFNALT
-286 AQINDQISLNNIS
+286 SQINDQISLNNIS

-312 NIDAANAGIQS
+312 NIDAA
-323 AQNAITTATNNIATA
+323 T
-338 EYNINA
+338 
-344 ANADIEQLTASV
+344 ADIEQLTAAV
-356 TAAENDVTAASNAK
+356 TAAENDVTAAENAK
-370 VSAENAVT
+370 ASAENAVI
-378 AKKQEWETQKE
+378 AKKQEWEINKE
-389 SLENQNADWQK
+389 SLENQNADWEK
-400 ANELKQKSITEYATT
+400 ANELKKKSITEYATS
-415 VALLQNNAIS
+415 VALLQNNAIA
-425 ALQDYKKYAKTAGKS
+425 ALKDYKKYAKTAGKS
-440 DKEIEDFEKQYK
+440 DQEIADFEKQYK
-452 DAYKNIGYAIA
+452 DAYRNIGYAIA

>member
-1 MGWLIGIA
+1 MGWLMNKIGLEIA
-9 IAGLVVGGGAAV
+9 KAFVGAGAAV
-21 VSGIQKDQ
+21 VSGIQGNE
-29 ELENQKKAQEQ
+29 ELENQKKAQAN
-40 KEKNDAIGYIGTDA
+40 KEESDAIGFIGTDE

-133 LALSNTALG
+133 LALSNTALD
-142 LGNTRLDLANA
+142 LGNTRL
-153 SKTEAEN
+153 
-160 ALGEAQTNLSLSQTQ
+160 
-175 LELQTG
+175 ELQTD

-186 ERVLQQR
+186 EKVLQQR

-236 GSVKGAYSSAA
+236 GSIKGAYSSAA

-262 KFNQDGNFDTA
+262 KFNQDGNFDSA
-273 SSGAFAREFSVLT
+273 SSGAFAREFNALT
-286 AQINDQISLNNIS
+286 SQINDQISLNNIS

-312 NIDAANAGIQS
+312 NIDAA
-323 AQNAITTATNNIATA
+323 T
-338 EYNINA
+338 
-344 ANADIEQLTASV
+344 ADIEQLTAAV
-356 TAAENDVTAASNAK
+356 TAAENDVTAAENAK
-370 VSAENAVT
+370 ASAENAVI
-378 AKKQEWETQKE
+378 AKKQEWEINKE
-389 SLENQNADWQK
+389 SLENQNADWEK
-400 ANELKQKSITEYATT
+400 ANELKKKSITEYATS
-415 VALLQNNAIS
+415 VALLQNNAIA
-425 ALQDYKKYAKTAGKS
+425 ALKDYKKYAKTAGKTN
-440 DKEIEDFEKQYK
+440 KEIADFEKQYK
-452 DAYKNIGYAIA
+452 DAYRNIGYAIA

>member
-9 IAGLVVGGGAAV
+9 IAGLLIGGGAAV
-21 VSGIQKDQ
+21 VSGIQGNE
-29 ELENQKKAQEQ
+29 ELENQKKAQAN
-40 KEKNDAIGYIGTDA
+40 KEESDAIGFIGTDE

-94 YQAMLAGTADRNNVL
+94 YQAMLAGTADKNNVL

-114 ELNAKVDEATGNLT
+114 ELNAKVDETTGNLT

-133 LALSNTALG
+133 LALSNTALD
-142 LGNTRLDLANA
+142 LGNTRL
-153 SKTEAEN
+153 
-160 ALGEAQTNLSLSQTQ
+160 
-175 LELQTG
+175 ELQTD

-186 ERVLQQR
+186 EKVLQQR

-262 KFNQDGNFDTA
+262 KFNQDGNFDSA
-273 SSGAFAREFSVLT
+273 SSGAFAREFNALT
-286 AQINDQISLNNIS
+286 SQINDQISLNNIS

-312 NIDAANAGIQS
+312 NIDAA
-323 AQNAITTATNNIATA
+323 T
-338 EYNINA
+338 
-344 ANADIEQLTASV
+344 ADIEQLTAAV
-356 TAAENDVTAASNAK
+356 TAAENDVTAAENAK
-370 VSAENAVT
+370 ASAENAVI
-378 AKKQEWETQKE
+378 AKKQEWEINKE
-389 SLENQNADWQK
+389 SLENQNADWEK
-400 ANELKQKSITEYATT
+400 ANELKKKSITEYATT
-415 VALLQNNAIS
+415 VALLQNNAIA
-425 ALQDYKKYAKTAGKS
+425 ALKDYRKYAKTAGKS
-440 DKEIEDFEKQYK
+440 DQEIADFEKQYK
-452 DAYKNIGYAIA
+452 DAYRNIGYAIA

>member
-9 IAGLVVGGGAAV
+9 IAGLLIGGGAAV
-21 VSGIQKDQ
+21 VSGIQGNQ
-29 ELENQKKAQEQ
+29 ELENQKKAQAN
-40 KEKNDAIGYIGTDA
+40 KEESDAIGFIGTDE

-94 YQAMLAGTADRNNVL
+94 YQAMLAGTADKNNVL

-114 ELNAKVDEATGNLT
+114 ELNAKVDEATGSLT

-133 LALSNTALG
+133 LALSNTALD
-142 LGNTRLDLANA
+142 LGNTRL
-153 SKTEAEN
+153 
-160 ALGEAQTNLSLSQTQ
+160 
-175 LELQTG
+175 ELQTD
-181 AKTLA
+181 AKNLA

-262 KFNQDGNFDTA
+262 KFNQDGNFDSA
-273 SSGAFAREFSVLT
+273 SSGAFAREFNALT
-286 AQINDQISLNNIS
+286 SQINDQISLNNIS

-312 NIDAANAGIQS
+312 NIDAA
-323 AQNAITTATNNIATA
+323 T
-338 EYNINA
+338 
-344 ANADIEQLTASV
+344 ADIEQLTAAV
-356 TAAENDVTAASNAK
+356 TAAENDVTAAENAK
-370 VSAENAVT
+370 ASAENAVI
-378 AKKQEWETQKE
+378 AKKQEWEINKE
-389 SLENQNADWQK
+389 SLENQNADWEK
-400 ANELKQKSITEYATT
+400 ANELKKKSITEYATS
-415 VALLQNNAIS
+415 VALLQNNAIA
-425 ALQDYKKYAKTAGKS
+425 ALKDYKKYAKTAGKS
-440 DKEIEDFEKQYK
+440 DQEIADCEKQYK
-452 DAYKNIGYAIA
+452 DAYRNIGYAIA

>member
-1 MGWLIGIA
+1 MGWLMNKIGLEIA
-9 IAGLVVGGGAAV
+9 KAFVGAGAAV
-21 VSGIQKDQ
+21 VSGIQNNEALK
-29 ELENQKKAQEQ
+29 NQKKAQAQ

-54 TTLQENLSAI
+54 TTLQENLSVI

-94 YQAMLAGTADRNNVL
+94 YQAMLAGTADKNNVL

-114 ELNAKVDEATGNLT
+114 ELNAKVDEATGSLT

-133 LALSNTALG
+133 LALSNTALD
-142 LGNTRLDLANA
+142 LGNTRL
-153 SKTEAEN
+153 
-160 ALGEAQTNLSLSQTQ
+160 
-175 LELQTG
+175 ELQTD
-181 AKTLA
+181 AKNLA

-262 KFNQDGNFDTA
+262 KFNQDGNFDSA
-273 SSGAFAREFSVLT
+273 SSGAFAREFNALT
-286 AQINDQISLNNIS
+286 NQINDQISLNNIS

-312 NIDAANAGIQS
+312 NIDAA
-323 AQNAITTATNNIATA
+323 T
-338 EYNINA
+338 
-344 ANADIEQLTASV
+344 ADIEQLTAAV
-356 TAAENDVTAASNAK
+356 TAAENDVTAAENAK
-370 VSAENAVT
+370 VSAENAVI
-378 AKKQEWETQKE
+378 AKKQEWEINKE
-389 SLENQNADWQK
+389 SLENQNADWEK
-400 ANELKQKSITEYATT
+400 ANELKKKSITEYATS
-415 VALLQNNAIS
+415 VALLQNNAIA
-425 ALQDYKKYAKTAGKS
+425 ALKDYKKYAKTAGKS
-440 DKEIEDFEKQYK
+440 DQEIADFEKQYK
-452 DAYKNIGYAIA
+452 DAYRNIGYAIA

>member
-9 IAGLVVGGGAAV
+9 IAGLVIGTGAAIV
-21 VSGIQKDQ
+21 NGIQGNE
-29 ELENQKKAQEQ
+29 ELENQKKAQAN
-40 KEKNDAIGYIGTDA
+40 KEESDAIGFIGTDE

-114 ELNAKVDEATGNLT
+114 ELNAKVDEATGSLT

-133 LALSNTALG
+133 LALSNTALD
-142 LGNTRLDLANA
+142 LGNTRL
-153 SKTEAEN
+153 
-160 ALGEAQTNLSLSQTQ
+160 
-175 LELQTG
+175 ELQTD

-186 ERVLQQR
+186 EKVLQQR

-236 GSVKGAYSSAA
+236 GSVKGAYNSAA

-262 KFNQDGNFDTA
+262 KFNQDGNFDSA
-273 SSGAFAREFSVLT
+273 SSGAFAREFNALT
-286 AQINDQISLNNIS
+286 SQINDQISLNNIS

-312 NIDAANAGIQS
+312 NIDAA
-323 AQNAITTATNNIATA
+323 T
-338 EYNINA
+338 
-344 ANADIEQLTASV
+344 ADIEQLTAAV
-356 TAAENDVTAASNAK
+356 TAAENDVTAAENAK
-370 VSAENAVT
+370 ASAENAVI
-378 AKKQEWETQKE
+378 AKKQEWETNKE
-389 SLENQNADWQK
+389 SLENQNADWEK
-400 ANELKQKSITEYATT
+400 ANELKKKSITEYATT
-415 VALLQNNAIS
+415 VALLQNNAIA
-425 ALQDYKKYAKTAGKS
+425 ALKDYRKYAKTAGKT
-440 DKEIEDFEKQYK
+440 DQEIADFEKQYK
-452 DAYKNIGYAIA
+452 D

>member
-9 IAGLVVGGGAAV
+9 IAGLLIGGGAAV
-21 VSGIQKDQ
+21 VSGIQGNQ
-29 ELENQKKAQEQ
+29 ELENQKKAQAN
-40 KEKNDAIGYIGTDA
+40 KEESDAIGFIGTDE

-94 YQAMLAGTADRNNVL
+94 YQAMLAGTADKNNVL

-114 ELNAKVDEATGNLT
+114 ELNAKVDEATGSLT

-133 LALSNTALG
+133 LALSNTALD
-142 LGNTRLDLANA
+142 LGNTRL
-153 SKTEAEN
+153 
-160 ALGEAQTNLSLSQTQ
+160 
-175 LELQTG
+175 ELQTD
-181 AKTLA
+181 AKNLA

-262 KFNQDGNFDTA
+262 KFNQDGSFDSA
-273 SSGAFAREFSVLT
+273 SSGAFAREFNALT
-286 AQINDQISLNNIS
+286 SQINDQISLNNIS

-312 NIDAANAGIQS
+312 NIDAA
-323 AQNAITTATNNIATA
+323 T
-338 EYNINA
+338 
-344 ANADIEQLTASV
+344 ADIEQLTAAV
-356 TAAENDVTAASNAK
+356 TAAENDVTAAENAK
-370 VSAENAVT
+370 ASAENAVI
-378 AKKQEWETQKE
+378 AKKQEWEINKE
-389 SLENQNADWQK
+389 SLENQNADWEK
-400 ANELKQKSITEYATT
+400 ANELKKKSITEYATS
-415 VALLQNNAIS
+415 VALLQNNAIA
-425 ALQDYKKYAKTAGKS
+425 ALKDYKKYAKTAGKT
-440 DKEIEDFEKQYK
+440 DQEIADFEKQYK
-452 DAYKNIGYAIA
+452 DAYRNIGYAIA

>member
-9 IAGLVVGGGAAV
+9 IAGLVIGAGAAV
-21 VSGIQKDQ
+21 VSGIQGNE
-29 ELENQKKAQEQ
+29 ELENQKKAQAN
-40 KEKNDAIGYIGTDA
+40 KEESDAIGFIGTDE

-133 LALSNTALG
+133 LALSNTALD
-142 LGNTRLDLANA
+142 LGNTRL
-153 SKTEAEN
+153 
-160 ALGEAQTNLSLSQTQ
+160 
-175 LELQTG
+175 ELQTD

-186 ERVLQQR
+186 EKVLQQR

-262 KFNQDGNFDTA
+262 KFNQDGNFDSA
-273 SSGAFAREFSVLT
+273 SSGAFAREFNALT
-286 AQINDQISLNNIS
+286 SQINDQISLNNIS

-312 NIDAANAGIQS
+312 NIDAA
-323 AQNAITTATNNIATA
+323 T
-338 EYNINA
+338 
-344 ANADIEQLTASV
+344 ADIEQLTAAV
-356 TAAENDVTAASNAK
+356 TAAENDVTAAENAK
-370 VSAENAVT
+370 ASAENAVI
-378 AKKQEWETQKE
+378 AKKQEWETNKE
-389 SLENQNADWQK
+389 SLENQNADWEK
-400 ANELKQKSITEYATT
+400 ANELKKKSITEYATT
-415 VALLQNNAIS
+415 VALLQNNAIA
-425 ALQDYKKYAKTAGKS
+425 ALKDYRKYAKTAGKT
-440 DKEIEDFEKQYK
+440 DQEIADFEKQYK
-452 DAYKNIGYAIA
+452 DAYRNIGYAIA

>member
-9 IAGLVVGGGAAV
+9 IAGLLIGGGAAV
-21 VSGIQKDQ
+21 VSGIQGNQ
-29 ELENQKKAQEQ
+29 ELENQKKAQAN
-40 KEKNDAIGYIGTDA
+40 KEESDAIGFIGTDE

-94 YQAMLAGTADRNNVL
+94 YQAMLAGTADKNNVL

-114 ELNAKVDEATGNLT
+114 ELNAKVDEATGSLT

-133 LALSNTALG
+133 LALSNTALD
-142 LGNTRLDLANA
+142 LGNTR
-153 SKTEAEN
+153 
-160 ALGEAQTNLSLSQTQ
+160 

-262 KFNQDGNFDTA
+262 KFNQDGSFDSA
-273 SSGAFAREFSVLT
+273 SSGAFAREFNALT
-286 AQINDQISLNNIS
+286 SQINDQISLNNIS

-312 NIDAANAGIQS
+312 NIDAA
-323 AQNAITTATNNIATA
+323 T
-338 EYNINA
+338 
-344 ANADIEQLTASV
+344 ADIEQLTAAV
-356 TAAENDVTAASNAK
+356 TAAENDVTAAENAK
-370 VSAENAVT
+370 ASAENAVI
-378 AKKQEWETQKE
+378 AKKQEWEINKE
-389 SLENQNADWQK
+389 SLENQNADWEK
-400 ANELKQKSITEYATT
+400 ANELKKKSITEYATS
-415 VALLQNNAIS
+415 VALLQNNAIA
-425 ALQDYKKYAKTAGKS
+425 ALKDYKKYAKTAGKTN
-440 DKEIEDFEKQYK
+440 KEIADFEKQYK
-452 DAYKNIGYAIA
+452 DAYRNIGYAIA